1 MAAVIFHIETQFNLP
16 KGMFV
21 ALEIPFISSPN
32 GNGTWSASGAYQ
44 FNQDPAV
51 TTVTTMLPNLDQLM
65 ESMIH

>member
-1 MAAVIFHIETQFNLP
+1 
-16 KGMFV
+16 MFV

-44 FNQDPAV
+44 FNQHPAV
-51 TTVTTMLPNLDQLM
+51 TTVTTVLPNLDQLM